1 MIHLELGLNEV
12 FATAS
17 ENITMPNLGNWD
29 KLFNGYFGIYS
40 QVTKQTKWVWV
51 ENLRIYYPRIDN
63 FNVELVANSVD
74 EDLQAGKVFLKD
86 TGNYEYYIYT
96 RFESNPEPSAT
107 ELLLERGK
115 ILYGFNE
122 LSVTTYNPDIEI
134 ITYDRQ

>member
-1 MIHLELGLNEV
+1 MIHLELGINEV

-17 ENITMPNLGNWD
+17 ENITMPNAGNWD

-63 FNVELVANSVD
+63 FNIELVANSGD
-74 EDLQAGKVFLKD
+74 EDLQIGKVFLKD
-86 TGNYEYYIYT
+86 TGNYEYSIYT
-96 RFESNPEPSAT
+96 RFESQSEPNT
-107 ELLLERGK
+107 NEQLLERGK

-122 LSVTTYNPDIEI
+122 LTVTTYSPDIEI